1 MMIPHLPDNARLW
14 LFTASR
20 PLEDDELAMLETAMN
35 EFVGGWKSHNAE
47 LKAGYAVLHKTVLA
61 IAVDES
67 VEAPSGCSIDKAFR
81 LLAELGEQLQTNFLD
96 RLLLV
101 KPYCNIAKVMSKNEA
116 LKTVQE
122 NALGPHDLVFDFSLN
137 QLGQLRKNYLQ
148 PFSENWLG
156 KTLIKEG
163 VI

>member
-1 MMIPHLPDNARLW
+1 MIPHLPDNARLW

-20 PLEDDELAMLETAMN
+20 PLEDDELAVLETAMN

-81 LLAELGEQLQTNFLD
+81 LLAKLGEQLQTNFLD